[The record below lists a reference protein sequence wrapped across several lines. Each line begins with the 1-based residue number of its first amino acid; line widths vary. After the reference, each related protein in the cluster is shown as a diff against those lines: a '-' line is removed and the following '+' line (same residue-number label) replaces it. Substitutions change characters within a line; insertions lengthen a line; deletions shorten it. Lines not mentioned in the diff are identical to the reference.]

1 MSVFDKQEDEAKR
14 KCTGEFIAFLKRWE
28 LESDLESQD
37 ILNCVSEAIDEMYE
51 EEEETTVEF
60 TSEIPLEDGL
70 DMGGTEEG
78 G

>member
-1 MSVFDKQEDEAKR
+1 MSVFDELDDEAKR
-14 KCTGEFIAFLKRWE
+14 KCTGEFISFLKRWE

-37 ILNCVSEAIDEMYE
+37 ILNCVSDAIDEMYE
-51 EEEETTVEF
+51 EEEETVEF

-70 DMGGTEEG
+70 DIGGTEEG

>member
-1 MSVFDKQEDEAKR
+1 MSDFDKLEDEAKR

-51 EEEETTVEF
+51 EEEETVEF